1 MSEEEKIKSLL
12 QLSES
17 IETKFIPGTAENLDK
32 KTFNWT
38 LTQLDENLLK
48 MEFLFD
54 YPIYISAGDLE
65 DKIKIT
71 F

>member
-1 MSEEEKIKSLL
+1 M
-12 QLSES
+12 
-17 IETKFIPGTAENLDK
+17 IPGSANDLEM

-38 LTQLDENLLK
+38 LTQLDENFLK
-48 MEFLFD
+48 IEFLFD
-54 YPIYISAGDLE
+54 NPIYISAGDLE